1 MKVFFNCFF
10 IFSLF
15 TFSYAQQIDSITE
28 KEIDSAN
35 SAQTEEEFR
44 FMMEGDSV
52 SVKAFE
58 LDEVVLLKKLKFDS
72 SLEYKKYLILKR
84 KTRKV
89 YPYAKMA
96 ADTLTNLVA
105 DLKDY
110 SKKRHKKKHVRK
122 MQRFLQKKFT
132 PELKKMTR
140 TEGQILVKLIHRQT
154 GITMFDLIKEYK
166 NGFNAF
172 FYEKTASLFNISL
185 KKTFNPVA
193 VYEDYLIEDILER
206 SFQNDKL
213 ERQKS
218 PLNYNILDVADKW
231 KRPTPKL
238 TPIH

>member
-1 MKVFFNCFF
+1 MRTYF
-10 IFSLF
+10 IFLLTLLAVATTYS
-15 TFSYAQQIDSITE
+15 QQLNSITQ
-28 KEIDSAN
+28 KEIDSVTTV
-35 SAQTEEEFR
+35 QTEEEFL
-44 FMMEGDSV
+44 FMMEGDSTA
-52 SVKAFE
+52 VKAFE
-58 LDEVVLLKKLKFDS
+58 LDEVILLKKLKFDS

-110 SKKRHKKKHVRK
+110 RKKRHRKKHIRK
-122 MQRFLQKKFT
+122 MQRFLQKRFT

-154 GITMFDLIKEYK
+154 GITMFDLIKEYR
-166 NGFNAF
+166 NGLKAF

-185 KKTFNPVA
+185 KREFNPIE

-206 SFQNDKL
+206 SFQEDKL
-213 ERQKS
+213 VRQKS

-231 KRPTPKL
+231 KKPSPKL
-238 TPIH
+238 TPIN

>member
-1 MKVFFNCFF
+1 MNVFLNYFFVFFLCT
-10 IFSLF
+10 IGY
-15 TFSYAQQIDSITE
+15 TQKIESITE
-28 KEIDSAN
+28 KEIDSLATVE
-35 SAQTEEEFR
+35 TEEEFR

-110 SKKRHKKKHVRK
+110 KKKRHQKKHIRR

-166 NGFNAF
+166 SGFNAF

-185 KKTFNPVA
+185 KRTFNPVA
-193 VYEDYLIEDILER
+193 VYEDYLIEDVLER
-206 SFQNDKL
+206 SFQDDKL
-213 ERQKS
+213 VRQKS

-231 KRPTPKL
+231 KKPSFKL
-238 TPIH
+238 TPIR